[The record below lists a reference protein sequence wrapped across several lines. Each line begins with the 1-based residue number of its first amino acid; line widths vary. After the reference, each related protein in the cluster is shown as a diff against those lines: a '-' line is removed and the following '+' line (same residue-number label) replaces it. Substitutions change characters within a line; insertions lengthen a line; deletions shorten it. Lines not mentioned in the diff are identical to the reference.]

1 MRDSFLGKRIRGGG
15 YAIKGAWLLLRHEA
29 SIQVQCCIAIIV
41 TITGFYFDITKT
53 EWLFQLT
60 AIGMVMAAEGLN
72 SALEAMADFVHP
84 DFHSKIGHIKDVA
97 AGGVFFA
104 ALVASIIGAFI
115 YLPYFF
121 PETWPA
127 S

>member
-29 SIQVQCCIAIIV
+29 SIQVQFGIAIIV
-41 TITGFYFDITKT
+41 TISGIYFEITKT
-53 EWLFQLT
+53 EWLFQFT

-72 SALEAMADFVHP
+72 SAIEALADFVHP
-84 DFHSKIGHIKDVA
+84 DLHSKIGHIKDVA

-104 ALVASIIGAFI
+104 ALIAVIIGGFI
-115 YLPYFF
+115 YLPYIF
-121 PETWPA
+121 
-127 S
+127 